1 MQRRK
6 QLGINQSELAEQIGL
21 SEHQISNIE
30 TGRSYPR
37 MKSFIKICEILEAN
51 ADYFISG
58 SMKDEVDQ
66 NIIDMVTSCT
76 PEEQQVIWKLL
87 DAYIHREDDT
97 RIFVYFFKKRKSSL
111 DAGFFLCPKP
121 ALQKMP
127 CFKKRKAKG
136 QDVFWRRK

>member
-66 NIIDMVTSCT
+66 SIIDMVTSCT

-97 RIFVYFFKKRKSSL
+97 RI
-111 DAGFFLCPKP
+111 
-121 ALQKMP
+121 
-127 CFKKRKAKG
+127 
-136 QDVFWRRK
+136 

>member
-1 MQRRK
+1 MCSAFGIFVVIFIWGVIMRKINKQAILGLRIMQRRK

-37 MKSFIKICEILEAN
+37 MKSFIKICEILETN

-58 SMKDEVDQ
+58 AMKDEVDE

-97 RIFVYFFKKRKSSL
+97 RI
-111 DAGFFLCPKP
+111 
-121 ALQKMP
+121 
-127 CFKKRKAKG
+127 
-136 QDVFWRRK
+136 